1 MPEAYGSRN
10 IVLNLQDDPE
20 PNGDIENA
28 AFHSILDWL
37 DEFEDIRAAGTLNYY
52 SKFTDAFGKLGNGF
66 ISDNGSVV
74 SISRA
79 TLIATSLDVTNDAV
93 KTISLFG
100 VGGFGYFLGG
110 LRVGTSEQISKANF
124 HKDGYGTG
132 SECAIQI
139 TNGSTGLV
147 DKYSG
152 VSLGV
157 EENNG
162 AAFLR
167 ANGYGRFDL
176 LMRPAV
182 GVTESVL
189 SASASSQEVSVGF
202 PSYGTVLLNRPTS
215 VTGQLDANGLKS
227 NTSVWDAAHI
237 IFGTYH
243 LWITVGGAAPGVL
256 MIKNGAPTSDT
267 DGTVVGSQA

>member
-10 IVLNLQDDPE
+10 IILNLQDDPE
-20 PNGDIENA
+20 PNGDIEND

-52 SKFTDAFGKLGNGF
+52 PKFTDAFGKLGNGF

-79 TLIATSLDVTNDAV
+79 TSIATSLDVTSDTV
-93 KTISLFG
+93 KTIGLFG

-124 HKDGYGTG
+124 HKEGYGTG

-157 EENNG
+157 DENNG

-215 VTGQLDANGLKS
+215 VTGQLTANGLQATESGWNK
-227 NTSVWDAAHI
+227 T
-237 IFGTYH
+237 H
-243 LWITVGGAAPGVL
+243 LIMGGHHFWIDGGGRL
-256 MIKNGAPTSDT
+256 RMRDGAPTSET
-267 DGTVVGSQA
+267 DGTVVGTQT